1 MKTPL
6 IVAKAAVK
14 AAAEEMGISY
24 KKALTIMLED
34 YCGASSE
41 DVDGNPTA
49 KKASSSSHGPS
60 TIAREILKG
69 ILENPHYYSIPQY
82 VFSIKQLNRE
92 DQAFIIANLGSVNYS
107 IQTAIM
113 AGLEK

>member
-49 KKASSSSHGPS
+49 KKVSSSHGPS
-60 TIAREILKG
+60 TMAREILKG
-69 ILENPHYYSIPQY
+69 ILENPHYYSVPQY

-92 DQAFIIANLGSVNYS
+92 DQAFIIANLGSVAYG
-107 IQTAIM
+107 IQSAIM